1 MNKPDRLTLTR
12 ITTAHPA
19 IRHQLLEIYEEIC
32 ASLTG
37 RAQCRFTEVIRSA
50 KRQDELYA
58 QGRSKPG
65 KIVTNA
71 KAWESAHNFGLG
83 VDVVLILDGKEA
95 SWDTVCDY
103 DKDGMADWLEMVRV
117 FESHG
122 WAWYGRNKKFREAPH
137 FECLFG
143 IPLSTLRER
152 VQKGMVDSEGY
163 VKL

>member
-1 MNKPDRLTLTR
+1 MNTPDRLTLTR
-12 ITTAHPA
+12 ITTSHPA
-19 IRHQLLEIYEEIC
+19 VRQQLLTIYEEIC

-71 KAWESAHNFGLG
+71 RAWESFHQMGLAL
-83 VDVVLILDGKEA
+83 DICLIIDGKEA
-95 SWDTVCDY
+95 SWDRVTDF
-103 DKDGMADWLEMVRV
+103 DRDGIADWMEIVRI
-117 FESHG
+117 FKSHKWE
-122 WAWYGRNKKFREAPH
+122 WAGEWKRFPEAPH
-137 FECLFG
+137 FQCTFG
-143 IPLSTLRER
+143 IPISTLRER
-152 VQKGMVDSEGY
+152 VQKGMVDAEGY

>member
-1 MNKPDRLTLTR
+1 MDRLTLTR
-12 ITTAHPA
+12 ICTAHPA
-19 IRHQLLEIYEEIC
+19 IRQQLLSIYEEIC

-71 KAWESAHNFGLG
+71 KAWESAHNFALG
-83 VDVVLILDGKEA
+83 VDYCLIIDGKEA
-95 SWDTVCDY
+95 SWNTILDY
-103 DKDGMADWLEMVRV
+103 DKDGIADWTEVANI
-117 FESHG
+117 FKKHG
-122 WAWYGRNKKFREAPH
+122 WSWAGDWKKFREYAH
-137 FECLFG
+137 VECLFG

-152 VQKGMVDSEGY
+152 MLNGLMDDEGY

>member
-19 IRHQLLEIYEEIC
+19 IRQQLLSIYEEIC
-32 ASLTG
+32 SSLTG
-37 RAQCRFTEVIRSA
+37 RAQCRFTEVIRSPQ
-50 KRQDELYA
+50 RQEELYA

-71 KAWESAHNFGLG
+71 KAWESAHQFAMCC
-83 VDVVLILDGKEA
+83 DICLIIDGKEA

-103 DKDGMADWLEMVRV
+103 DKDGIADWLEMVRV

-122 WAWYGRNKKFREAPH
+122 WTWYGRNKKFREAPH
-137 FECLFG
+137 MEHLMG
-143 IPLSTLRER
+143 HTVKELNSLRLAG
-152 VQKGMVDSEGY
+152 KVDKEGY
-163 VKL
+163 VII